1 MRIPLV
7 LLALFLGVILSV
19 HLGMNAQVGAI
30 VRNPR
35 MGNAIFWVVG
45 AITAIVI
52 GLTAWDPTVFQSF
65 REVPVWLLTAG
76 AMGAALVFG
85 IAWVIPQIGAGTFF
99 VLLLAGQV
107 LTGMVLSHFGLL
119 GSPLEPITMMKVF
132 GVLLLVA
139 GASVVTFAT

>member
-1 MRIPLV
+1 MRIPFV

-35 MGNAIFWVVG
+35 MGNAIFWVIG
-45 AITAIVI
+45 AVTAIVI
-52 GLTAWDPTVFQSF
+52 GFTAWDPTVFQSLH
-65 REVPVWLLTAG
+65 EVPVWLFAAG

-99 VLLLAGQV
+99 VLLIAGQV

-119 GSPLEPITMMKVF
+119 GSPTEPITMMKVI

>member
-1 MRIPLV
+1 MRIPFV

-19 HLGMNAQVGAI
+19 HLGMNAQVGAL
-30 VRNPR
+30 VKNPR

-45 AITAIVI
+45 AVTAIVI
-52 GLTAWDPTVFQSF
+52 GFTAWDPTVLQSLH
-65 REVPVWLLTAG
+65 EVPVWLFAAG

-99 VLLLAGQV
+99 VLLIAGQV

>member
-1 MRIPLV
+1 MRIPFV

-19 HLGMNAQVGAI
+19 HLGMNAQVGAL

-35 MGNAIFWVVG
+35 MGNAIFWIIG
-45 AITAIVI
+45 AVTATVI
-52 GLTAWDPTVFQSF
+52 GLTAWDPTVFQSL
-65 REVPVWLLTAG
+65 REVPVWLFAAG

-99 VLLLAGQV
+99 VLLIAGQV
-107 LTGMVLSHFGLL
+107 ITGMLLSHFGLL